1 MKDLVIKFVKMQES
15 KKVKC
20 LYMMVINVQHHV
32 GPMSEKK

>member
-20 LYMMVINVQHHV
+20 LLRIYDGNQCRNNIT
-32 GPMSEKK
+32 